1 MAYLIDTDIIIY
13 SLKNNIAIH
22 KWMIK
27 NQNVPKYIS
36 IVTYGELIYGARKSK
51 HPEKNLATANRIAE
65 LFPIVDIN
73 KSVMEI
79 FGEIKAKLENIGSSL
94 ADMDLL
100 IAATSMYMNLSL
112 VTNNKK
118 HFNRIDDLI
127 LEDWENN

>member
-36 IVTYGELIYGARKSK
+36 VVTYGELIYGARKSK

-73 KSVMEI
+73 KSDMEI